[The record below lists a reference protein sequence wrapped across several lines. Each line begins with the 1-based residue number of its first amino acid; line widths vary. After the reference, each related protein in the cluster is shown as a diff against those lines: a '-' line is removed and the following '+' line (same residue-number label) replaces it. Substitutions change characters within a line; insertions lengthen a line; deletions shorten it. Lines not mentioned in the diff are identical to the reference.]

1 MAKEDTDYNPA
12 IRKEIKADA
21 ETGRSFKKWKHRAQG
36 AAVGTAIGTVAGVL
50 AGRKLRR
57 ALSAEEAFVSF
68 TVRDSRSGK
77 ITNFGHRD
85 MASILGVTEFKDKQ
99 LRAIQKEGSDDL
111 KANGIGAGIGAGVGL
126 YASRGPGKQHIKEK
140 KLVAGKDGILHP
152 RVPIKDTL
160 KAWGPHIKAKGRA
173 ALIGASIGGLTGSAI
188 SEHRRNK
195 ADQRVGRNIRYG
207 RNMASILGTTNLS
220 VGAFREMVESA
231 EKLKKLHVK
240 KWKEMD
246 PKMRDAERKDLR
258 IHRQALSDV
267 ENASSDYPTY
277 YSSTEQT
284 TDMDC
289 GVERHPGDL
298 PMDPATLKRKKL
310 NAGQTGPQSPLMPQD
325 PIKKI
330 TSSNGKMHFS
340 DRRTFFAADAN
351 GRPHSSAGTFQ
362 PEVDGVTSQQVQ
374 RAYNPKTRLTGI
386 TPGKGLVKRQ
396 IMRRALAR
404 VGATTDL

>member
-21 ETGRSFKKWKHRAQG
+21 ETGRTFKKWKHRAQG
-36 AAVGTAIGTVAGVL
+36 AAVGAGTVAAVL
-50 AGRKLRR
+50 GGRKLLKKFSVPQTDMASILGLTELR
-57 ALSAEEAFVSF
+57 AISLPRSKVTPKFMRPAGLQSALKPKNSVSVGVGRGSKQSF
-68 TVRDSRSGK
+68 APYIDIENRAARGPDTRKAGTPWPSPKS
-77 ITNFGHRD
+77 D
-85 MASILGVTEFKDKQ
+85 MASILGVTD
-99 LRAIQKEGSDDL
+99 
-111 KANGIGAGIGAGVGL
+111 
-126 YASRGPGKQHIKEK
+126 
-140 KLVAGKDGILHP
+140 
-152 RVPIKDTL
+152 
-160 KAWGPHIKAKGRA
+160 
-173 ALIGASIGGLTGSAI
+173 
-188 SEHRRNK
+188 
-195 ADQRVGRNIRYG
+195 
-207 RNMASILGTTNLS
+207 LS

-246 PKMRDAERKDLR
+246 PKKRNEERKDLR
-258 IHRQALSDV
+258 IHRQALIDV
-267 ENASSDYPTY
+267 ENASSDYPTF

-330 TSSNGKMHFS
+330 KSQNGKIQFS
-340 DRRTFFAADAN
+340 DRRTFFGSDAN
-351 GRPHSSAGTFQ
+351 GRPHSAAGTFE
-362 PEVDGVTSQQVQ
+362 PAEEGVSSKQIQ

-386 TPGKGLVKRQ
+386 APGKSLIKRQ
-396 IMRRALAR
+396 IMKNALAR
-404 VGATTDL
+404 CGMTTEL

>member
-36 AAVGTAIGTVAGVL
+36 AVAGAGTVAAVL
-50 AGRKLRR
+50 GGRKLIKKF
-57 ALSAEEAFVSF
+57 SVPG
-68 TVRDSRSGK
+68 T
-77 ITNFGHRD
+77 D
-85 MASILGVTEFKDKQ
+85 MASILGVIELASASAKEI
-99 LRAIQKEGSDDL
+99 RAIQKEGSDDL
-111 KANGIGAGIGAGVGL
+111 KANGIGAGIGGAAGL
-126 YASRGPGKQHIKEK
+126 YVTRGPGKRQSSEK
-140 KLVAGKDGILHP
+140 KLIKGRDGIF
-152 RVPIKDTL
+152 RAKTSL
-160 KAWGPHIKAKGRA
+160 KEAYGPHIRAKLRGGLLA
-173 ALIGASIGGLTGSAI
+173 ASIGGLTGSAI
-188 SEHRRNK
+188 SEHSRNK
-195 ADQRVGRNIRYG
+195 ADQRVGRDVRYG
-207 RNMASILGTTNLS
+207 RRKEMSVGEILGVTTDLS
-220 VGAFREMVESA
+220 MGSFREMVESA

-246 PKMRDAERKDLR
+246 PKRRDEERKDLR

-284 TDMDC
+284 TNLEC

-310 NAGQTGPQSPLMPQD
+310 NAGQTKQQEPLMPQE
-325 PIKKI
+325 PLVRIK
-330 TSSNGKMHFS
+330 TNDGKVHFGEIRS
-340 DRRTFFAADAN
+340 FINFAADQN
-351 GRPHSSAGTFQ
+351 GRPHSAAGTFE

-386 TPGKGLVKRQ
+386 APGKSLVKRQ
-396 IMRRALAR
+396 IMKRALAR
-404 VGATTDL
+404 VGSTTEL